1 MRSHAVVIRVFALG
15 MCAVLA
21 GCTSSSGGGGG
32 GAKKT
37 LVVGAFNPF
46 TGADA
51 DFGPE
56 MLAGCWPAAKTIND
70 AGGIL
75 GNTVTCTSV
84 DTRGDPADAVPAA
97 SKLLATTSNL
107 IGILGPSSD
116 EADSTAPIFNQAKI
130 PMFADTGEASFD
142 HSSYSYFW
150 RLTPADDVKGYAMA
164 IWAHDQGWLQGAP
177 VFGNDI
183 SSQSN
188 VPTLVK
194 AITAVGGSVA
204 VNQKITLDQSSYRTE
219 VTQLVQANPQVIY
232 TEADPQSDAA
242 YLGEL
247 KELHGMIPVIGTDAT
262 LQPNWLKAVSGAI
275 GEADMKKYYVGEQP
289 YAPPSGPSWSA
300 YNTALEAS
308 SAQVPDPQQWN
319 TDVYSMTDYDGVIII
334 GLAATAANSTNPS
347 VFNAYITKV
356 TEPGTG
362 KTLVHT
368 YKEGIAALK
377 AGKQIQY
384 VGAGGTIVFDKWHN
398 STGGF
403 EFARYTG
410 SGHVA
415 LLGSVTATQIEPLL
429 Q

>member
-1 MRSHAVVIRVFALG
+1 MRRRLVAVRAFCL
-15 MCAVLA
+15 VLA
-21 GCTSSSGGGGG
+21 IALIGCSKTANKGSTPDHS
-32 GAKKT
+32 T

-46 TGADA
+46 TGPDA

-56 MLAGCWPAAKTIND
+56 MLAGCWPAVHLINQD
-70 AGGIL
+70 GGVL
-75 GNTVTCTSV
+75 GHPLTCTSV

-97 SKLLATTSNL
+97 SKLVATNSKL

-242 YLGEL
+242 YLG
-247 KELHGMIPVIGTDAT
+247 
-262 LQPNWLKAVSGAI
+262 
-275 GEADMKKYYVGEQP
+275 
-289 YAPPSGPSWSA
+289 
-300 YNTALEAS
+300 
-308 SAQVPDPQQWN
+308 
-319 TDVYSMTDYDGVIII
+319 
-334 GLAATAANSTNPS
+334 
-347 VFNAYITKV
+347 
-356 TEPGTG
+356 
-362 KTLVHT
+362 
-368 YKEGIAALK
+368 
-377 AGKQIQY
+377 
-384 VGAGGTIVFDKWHN
+384 
-398 STGGF
+398 
-403 EFARYTG
+403 
-410 SGHVA
+410 
-415 LLGSVTATQIEPLL
+415 
-429 Q
+429 